1 MKRLTLTERLDA
13 SPMMRN
19 EIAAELGVHRQT
31 LRMWER
37 GKLIV
42 KIDNITA
49 LAVVLKCK
57 ASDLNPELRGIA

>member
-13 SPMMRN
+13 SPMKRQ
-19 EIAAELGVHRQT
+19 EIADATGVHRET
-31 LRMWER
+31 LRLWER
-37 GKLIV
+37 GAPIN

-57 ASDLNPELRGIA
+57 ISDLNPELLGVS